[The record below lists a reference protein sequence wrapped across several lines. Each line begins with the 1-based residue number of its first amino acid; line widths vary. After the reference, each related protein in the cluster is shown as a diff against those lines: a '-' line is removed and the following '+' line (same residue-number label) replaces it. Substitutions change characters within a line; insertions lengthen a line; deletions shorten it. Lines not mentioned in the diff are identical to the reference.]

1 MYLYMCIYSILL
13 TIIIQYAQYN
23 IIVINFV
30 QGLKANM
37 KRLYQLINEAQFP
50 RCQAELKYK
59 KLLFS
64 LCFFHSLLI
73 ERRKFLMLGWNI
85 VYGFNDSDFEV
96 CPQSKEITGRHIVDN
111 MGVFAAAIKSLCLLH
126 VYVGQTLTTVI
137 HMTCGARYTIL

>member
-1 MYLYMCIYSILL
+1 MYKSDLIDAAFYF
-13 TIIIQYAQYN
+13 AHAK
-23 IIVINFV
+23 FP

-96 CPQSKEITGRHIVDN
+96 C
-111 MGVFAAAIKSLCLLH
+111 L
-126 VYVGQTLTTVI
+126 
-137 HMTCGARYTIL
+137 

>member
-1 MYLYMCIYSILL
+1 MYNIFNLVDAK
-13 TIIIQYAQYN
+13 IIQYAHN

-96 CPQSKEITGRHIVDN
+96 CPQSTVKKSHDIT
-111 MGVFAAAIKSLCLLH
+111 L
-126 VYVGQTLTTVI
+126 
-137 HMTCGARYTIL
+137 